1 MQVFHKEGKLKDG
14 TIVTLRPM
22 VATDRDKLI
31 DFFSRVAE
39 KDRQF
44 LRNDVRNPQV
54 IDTWVH
60 NIDYHKVFPL
70 LAEVADRIV
79 GDATLHMRRSGWKR
93 HLGNVRVVVAQ
104 EYQRRGLGT
113 LLINEIAEL
122 AIEFGLEKLVSEIYF
137 HAPGALAAFKRAG
150 FGVKAVFEDLVKD
163 LYGNNADMIV
173 MVCDVEARRDR
184 LWGQRLLAPGDGP
197 TGTGKPQPHQT

>member
-1 MQVFHKEGKLKDG
+1 MQEFRKEGKLKDG

-22 VATDRDKLI
+22 VVTDRDKLI
-31 DFFSRVAE
+31 DFFNRVAE

-70 LAEVADRIV
+70 LAEVSDRIV

-93 HLGNVRVVVAQ
+93 HLGNVRVVVAE

-122 AIEFGLEKLVSEIYF
+122 AIEFGLEKLISEIYF
-137 HAPGALAAFKRAG
+137 NAPGAIAAFKRAG

-184 LWGQRLLAPGDGP
+184 LWGRQLLSTNGGAPAVGNR
-197 TGTGKPQPHQT
+197 QPHKA

>member
-1 MQVFHKEGKLKDG
+1 MQGFRKEGILKDG
-14 TIVTLRPM
+14 TRVILRPM
-22 VATDRDKLI
+22 VREDRDKLI
-31 DFFSRVAE
+31 DFFSRVADE
-39 KDRQF
+39 DRQF
-44 LRNDVRNPQV
+44 LRNNVRDPKV
-54 IDTWVH
+54 IETWVN

-70 LAEVADRIV
+70 LAEVDDKII

-93 HLGNVRVVVAQ
+93 HLGNVRVVVAK

-122 AIEFGLEKLVSEIYF
+122 ATEFGLEKLVSEIYF
-137 HAPGALAAFKRAG
+137 NAPGALAAFKRAG

-163 LYGNNADMIV
+163 QYGNNADMIV

-184 LWGQRLLAPGDGP
+184 LRARALANL
-197 TGTGKPQPHQT
+197 